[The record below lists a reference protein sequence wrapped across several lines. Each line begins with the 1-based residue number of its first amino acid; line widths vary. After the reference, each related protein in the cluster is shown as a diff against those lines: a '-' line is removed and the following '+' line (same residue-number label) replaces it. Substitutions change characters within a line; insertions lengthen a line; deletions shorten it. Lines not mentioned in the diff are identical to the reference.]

1 MMNLPIPVLRRL
13 RSLSFRLIGATAL
26 AALGTVLVLAPALS
40 AAPVPVVPAIPG
52 ELPPSSALGDPILP
66 RGWVLVA
73 GFAAVAAALLTGLLI
88 VRRRRAATRPVR
100 LARPAAASV
109 PATSVDEPARIDVQ
123 IDIVGATRSV
133 MMFALEYRLELTNRA
148 DRGLGDVRIAAQLTC
163 AQRGASNSAPAGAAQ
178 HLHDIARIG
187 PQQSRAVD
195 GIVRLPIADI
205 TILRQGDV
213 PMFVPLLHVTI
224 EGTGIAPITR
234 SYAIGTPSAANFA
247 RLHPVV
253 LSGQPGR
260 IDGLR
265 AQIVNIPD
273 SEDSAG

>member
-1 MMNLPIPVLRRL
+1 M
-13 RSLSFRLIGATAL
+13 
-26 AALGTVLVLAPALS
+26 
-40 AAPVPVVPAIPG
+40 
-52 ELPPSSALGDPILP
+52 
-66 RGWVLVA
+66 
-73 GFAAVAAALLTGLLI
+73 AAALLTGLLI
-88 VRRRRAATRPVR
+88 VRRRRAARP
-100 LARPAAASV
+100 LALAAPVAASV
-109 PATSVDEPARIDVQ
+109 TPASGAEPARIDVQ

-148 DRGLGDVRIAAQLTC
+148 DRGLGDVRIAAHLTC

-195 GIVRLPIADI
+195 GIVRLPLANI
-205 TILRQGDV
+205 TILRQGAV
-213 PMFVPLLHVTI
+213 TLFVPLLHVTI
-224 EGTGIAPITR
+224 AGTGFAPITR

-253 LSGQPGR
+253 LGGQPGR

-273 SEDSAG
+273 NADGAG